1 MRSRSHIVGWLES
14 AAAPRQCRLHQAI
27 LLAAN
32 QCDLMQGNWFGA
44 AQPAAA
50 IEVMLCDGPQGPV
63 IASPGGG

>member
-1 MRSRSHIVGWLES
+1 
-14 AAAPRQCRLHQAI
+14 LHQAK
-27 LLAAN
+27 LRGRN

-44 AQPAAA
+44 VQPAAP